1 MEVEEDQEVLVDVV
15 HQDITLADQEH
26 TVLKHYT
33 HMMETLHQD
42 HHNILSALQRH
53 LDVHVAVAV
62 LVEMVVDSVVV
73 QHMFK
78 VQV

>member
-1 MEVEEDQEVLVDVV
+1 MEEDLEVLVDVV
-15 HQDITLADQEH
+15 HLDMYLADKEH
-26 TVLKHYT
+26 TVSRHYM
-33 HMMETLHQD
+33 HIQEILQQD
-42 HHNILSALQRH
+42 HHNILSALQH
-53 LDVHVAVAV
+53 QLDVHVAVAV

>member
-1 MEVEEDQEVLVDVV
+1 MEEDQEVLVDVV

-42 HHNILSALQRH
+42 HHNIQSVLQRQQ
-53 LDVHVAVAV
+53 DV
-62 LVEMVVDSVVV
+62 LVVDVV
-73 QHMFK
+73 
-78 VQV
+78 